1 MDKYDYFDMADET
14 VAAIDITASMNP
26 ILLNASASNPFASVR
41 SLQPQPTLKV
51 IPSA

>member
-14 VAAIDITASMNP
+14 GAAIDITASMNAT
-26 ILLNASASNPFASVR
+26 LLNVSASNPFAAVR